1 MSWQCDM
8 TVDEAEFSI
17 SAVGWLFFP
26 PCGSIRPAPKT
37 HDPSANYRRR
47 RQTHKIPSNQ
57 QYLMWVWSSVHS
69 ACSKTNDIQHGLF
82 YFKAHTC
89 SEGPQRAGVCV
100 CFLMYSIRRNGKVFF
115 LLMGRCIKRKQGQIP
130 SVSSQQVNPN
140 LPETYDCHGD
150 FRGGPLPK
158 MCHPPD
164 GHSAFTQEMMLLLL
178 ETTVHNII
186 RLINNSGLTYF
197 RQQQNGLNWMH
208 SNAKPVKPDGQKQK
222 MNSAQ
227 H

>member
-1 MSWQCDM
+1 MSWQCDIK
-8 TVDEAEFSI
+8 VDEAEFST

-26 PCGSIRPAPKT
+26 LCGSIRPALKT
-37 HDPSANYRRR
+37 HNPSVSYRRR

-69 ACSKTNDIQHGLF
+69 ACSKTNDIQHSLF
-82 YFKAHTC
+82 YFKARTC
-89 SEGPQRAGVCV
+89 SGLKEQVCV
-100 CFLMYSIRRNGKVFF
+100 CMFFNVFYLVEWEGVF
-115 LLMGRCIKRKQGQIP
+115 SADGQLHQKKQGQIP

-150 FRGGPLPK
+150 FRGRPLPK
-158 MCHPPD
+158 MCHPSD
-164 GHSAFTQEMMLLLL
+164 GHSPFTQEMRLLLL

-197 RQQQNGLNWMH
+197 RQQQNGLNWLH
-208 SNAKPVKPDGQKQK
+208 SNTKTSETWWTKTK
-222 MNSAQ
+222 N
-227 H
+227 